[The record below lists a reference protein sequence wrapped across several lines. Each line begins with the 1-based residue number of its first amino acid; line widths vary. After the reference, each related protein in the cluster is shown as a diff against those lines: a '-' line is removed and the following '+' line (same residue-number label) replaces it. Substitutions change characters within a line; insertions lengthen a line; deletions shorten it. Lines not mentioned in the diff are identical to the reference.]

1 MWDPIPAVPE
11 YQGEA
16 GRYLEEKRRKSR
28 LSQFLEELVEND
40 ANLHAQSASTIEEA
54 AFAHLSAHRVEQACA
69 LLHEG
74 SDLKLATLLPMLGG
88 DKSVRDRIGKQLDHW
103 RRKGV
108 LAEISIPMRSL
119 YELLAGETCFSE
131 GVKGP
136 AEDATPGFFMAE
148 YFRLDWKRT
157 LGLKLW
163 YGCGEEESIA
173 SLVQKYKDDFNRHPV
188 QVPRPKPW
196 YHSAHGQEEDV
207 LDVLWGL
214 LRVYADPNLPLEE
227 ALEPACI
234 GTNRIDYRLTWQ
246 LRTILAVRG
255 ARDLARGK
263 AEQVTIDFAGGLENA
278 GLWEW
283 ALFVVMHIQNSY
295 AREAAIKAIMGRHV
309 DDIEDGGK
317 QEFLERSLC
326 IPRPW
331 ICEAKALQARQAS
344 EFLQEAEYLINA
356 KAWAEAHR
364 TILTQVAPEAVISGN
379 LENLKKVLTKFG
391 ESVQPEGWGLGGHVY
406 LDYIRLRELEAQ
418 NSPKNASESRDIARR
433 LLGTLKNMERRAF
446 LQNIAVRE
454 MAGIVGSF
462 VLKQGDMVGSPDKT
476 LDQILTSAQVSEKSK
491 VLELPLTED
500 QYLKKTVNLSL
511 EYYKA
516 KLQGAAA

>member
-1 MWDPIPAVPE
+1 MLWSQHAKDRHERSVWKLASVLWDPIPTVPE

-16 GRYLEEKRRKSR
+16 GRYLEEKRRKSH
-28 LSQFLEELVEND
+28 LSQFLEELVEDD
-40 ANLHAQSASTIEEA
+40 ANLHAQFASTIEEA
-54 AFAHLSAHRVEQACA
+54 AFAHLTAHRVEQACA

-74 SDLKLATLLPMLGG
+74 SDLRLATLLPMLGG
-88 DKSVRDRIGKQLDHW
+88 DKSARDRIGKQLDHW
-103 RRKGV
+103 RKKGV

-148 YFRLDWKRT
+148 HFKLDWKRT

-173 SLVQKYKDDFNRHPV
+173 SLVQKYEEDFNRHHPA

-196 YHSAHGQEEDV
+196 YLSAQDREEDV

-227 ALEPACI
+227 ALEPSCI

-246 LRTILAVRG
+246 LRMILAVRG
-255 ARDLARGK
+255 ARDFAGSK
-263 AEQVTIDFAGGLENA
+263 AEQVTVDFASGLENA

-283 ALFVVMHIQNSY
+283 ALFVIMHIRDSR
-295 AREAAIKAIMGRHV
+295 ARETAIKTIMGRHV

-317 QEFLERSLC
+317 QEFLEKSLC
-326 IPRPW
+326 IPPSW
-331 ICEAKALQARQAS
+331 IYEAKALQARQAS

-379 LENLKKVLTKFG
+379 LESLKKVLTKFG

-406 LDYIRLRELEAQ
+406 LDYIRLRELEMQ
-418 NSPKNASESRDIARR
+418 SSPKSAGECRDIARR

-462 VLKQGDMVGSPDKT
+462 VLKQGDMVGSPDKV
-476 LDQILTSAQVSEKSK
+476 LD
-491 VLELPLTED
+491 
-500 QYLKKTVNLSL
+500 
-511 EYYKA
+511 
-516 KLQGAAA
+516 